1 MSDAACLGRGL
12 YGKSDSVMPLRGA
25 ALIRKA
31 GRTLGK
37 ESGPILLN
45 DLEAGEV
52 GSNQCDFFLFSL
64 FLSHEF

>member
-1 MSDAACLGRGL
+1 MLLALGGL
-12 YGKSDSVMPLRGA
+12 YGKSDSVMPLRAA

-45 DLEAGEV
+45 DLEAEGV
-52 GSNQCDFFLFSL
+52 G
-64 FLSHEF
+64 